1 MSVKYLEGKP
11 VADAILQEV
20 KQKVENL
27 KQKGVIPGLGTILVG
42 DDPASA
48 GYVRKKHEA
57 CQEHGFKS
65 FDVKISAEESQQE
78 LLNAVRKFN
87 DDPEVHAYLIQYPVP
102 SNFDFAEALLAMD
115 PDKDADGLHPSNLGK
130 LVLQEPGPVPAT
142 PAGIR
147 AMLLHYGIEVGGQ
160 EVVIVGRGSTLGRP
174 LSLLLSGKQKG
185 ANAAV
190 TVVHTGIEDIS
201 YFTKRAKVIVAAA
214 GIPSIIT
221 KEIVTPGVVVVS
233 GGITW
238 EGRRL
243 VPDVDE
249 SVSEVASWITPRLGG
264 VGPTTIAMLL
274 KNTVECAEGYG
285 R

>member
-11 VADAILQEV
+11 VADSVMEGV
-20 KQKVENL
+20 KTKLKVLHE
-27 KQKGVIPGLGTILVG
+27 KRVTPGLGTILVG
-42 DDPASA
+42 DDSASA

-57 CQEHGFKS
+57 CKEHGFVS
-65 FDVKISAEESQQE
+65 FDKHIPATATQKD
-78 LLNAVRKFN
+78 LLDAVREFN
-87 DDPEVHAYLIQYPVP
+87 TRPDVHAYLIQYPVP
-102 SNFDFAEALLAMD
+102 EQFDFAEALLAMD
-115 PDKDADGLHPSNLGK
+115 PGKDADGLHPANLGK

-147 AMLLHYGIEVGGQ
+147 AMLLYYEIPVAGR

-174 LSLLLSGKQKG
+174 LSLLLSSKQTG

-190 TVVHTGIEDIS
+190 TVVHTGIKDVSKFTRRADI
-201 YFTKRAKVIVAAA
+201 IIAAA

-221 KEIVTPGVVVVS
+221 KDIVTPGVVVVS

-238 EGRRL
+238 EGKRL

-249 SVSEVASWITPRLGG
+249 SVQEVASWITPRLGG

-274 KNTVECAEGYG
+274 KNTVECAEGF
-285 R
+285 